1 MFDIGFWEILLIGV
15 VALLVVG
22 PKEFPSMIRN
32 VAQGLGKMRGFV
44 SSVKSDLDYE
54 IDKANEIKAMVEK
67 EAEIARLHQ
76 IIEDNAA
83 TVSVKGNSADAS
95 KGDESGP
102 VRVNSEAA
110 PDKPSEHGAA
120 PRGEK
125 LGDSK

>member
-32 VAQGLGKMRGFV
+32 VAQGLGKMRGFI

-76 IIEDNAA
+76 IIEENAA
-83 TVSVKGNSADAS
+83 TVAVPGSKADTAKAAEKPNADA
-95 KGDESGP
+95 
-102 VRVNSEAA
+102 A
-110 PDKPSEHGAA
+110 PSTQDGANKGAA
-120 PRGEK
+120 QSGERGGE
-125 LGDSK
+125 SK